1 MVLVIQ
7 SVLCGSSAEIEDTE
21 HFFLRCIFFYSIERF
36 KLFNNI
42 NKIELSFTQFDF
54 IEQVNILLYGYPA
67 DKFNVLDG
75 DTIKFAI
82 NFLKK
87 SDRFVKQLISFNQWF
102 YVLLFF
108 FLSICLLFVITFC

>member
-21 HFFLRCIFFYSIERF
+21 HFFLRYKF
-36 KLFNNI
+36 FNNI
-42 NKIELSFTQFDF
+42 NKTELSFTQFDF
-54 IEQVNILLYGYPA
+54 IEQVNTLLYGYPA

-82 NFLKK
+82 NFLEK
-87 SDRFVKQLISFNQWF
+87 SDRFVKQLIGFNQ
-102 YVLLFF
+102 
-108 FLSICLLFVITFC
+108 

>member
-21 HFFLRCIFFYSIERF
+21 HFFLRCKF
-36 KLFNNI
+36 FNNI
-42 NKIELSFTQFDF
+42 NKIDF
-54 IEQVNILLYGYPA
+54 IEQVNTLLYGYPA

-82 NFLKK
+82 NFLEK
-87 SDRFVKQLISFNQWF
+87 SDRFVKQLIGFNQ
-102 YVLLFF
+102 
-108 FLSICLLFVITFC
+108 